1 MIVAS
6 PPTLNE
12 GEYGAGNEQQQP
24 EPRKRSIGGILAS
37 TESVREERFQKLGDT
52 PGSALSGARM
62 KGDTWYL

>member
-24 EPRKRSIGGILAS
+24 EPRKRSIGGRAIEKAQAAS
-37 TESVREERFQKLGDT
+37 DESASIVLNC
-52 PGSALSGARM
+52 
-62 KGDTWYL
+62 